1 MNRNLLIFAI
11 LLSSQSIFAQ
21 KEFPNLNK
29 GNRLYQK
36 ENYLDA
42 EIQYRDA
49 LQKNQKS
56 DVAIF
61 NLGNALY
68 RQEKYEEARKE
79 FTKLTNAGQDAESL
93 ANVYHNIGNC
103 LLQEGKFAES
113 VEAYKQALKLNPG
126 DNETRYNLAV
136 ANMLNRQQQQQQQ
149 QQQQNDQNDK
159 ENMNKQNNDQNKPE
173 NKDEQQE
180 KQQMQNVQK
189 DDSQMTEENARRI
202 LDAFA
207 NDEKETQEKLNRSQS
222 GGNKKYIE
230 KDW

>member
-93 ANVYHNIGNC
+93 AKVYHNIGNC
-103 LLQEGKFAES
+103 LLQENKFAES

-136 ANMLNRQQQQQQQ
+136 ANMLNRQQQQQQ

>member
-149 QQQQNDQNDK
+149 QQQNDQNDK
-159 ENMNKQNNDQNKPE
+159 ENLNKQNNDQNKPE

>member
-79 FTKLTNAGQDAESL
+79 LTKLTNAGKDAESL

-136 ANMLNRQQQQQQQ
+136 ANMLNRQQQ

>member
-149 QQQQNDQNDK
+149 QQQNDQNDK

-173 NKDEQQE
+173 NKDGQQE

>member
-93 ANVYHNIGNC
+93 AKVYHNIGNC

-126 DNETRYNLAV
+126 DNETRYNLAM
-136 ANMLNRQQQQQQQ
+136 ANMLNRQQQQQQ